1 MNSATNELHISAP
14 NADGI
19 SDLSAGI
26 KELFLDEELHRIRS
40 ALSVLAHAG
49 AFNKQQ
55 GRLEMLLGPLTC
67 EARRQPDLLS
77 PLKELYCDICLASVD
92 VAQTAGYDTSDLVK
106 DSDDQWDKNLKL
118 DSKIP
123 NTWGAVFAAARA
135 TGWIE
140 PDTLLGSVPF
150 ADFTVQPNV
159 APVVP
164 FGQPAYPSQRKITR
178 SDKPLPRRPVLGHR
192 FYEGEYTILGGPGGL
207 GKTAIAVSWG
217 LSVASG
223 IALLYDQPIGGP
235 HRVAFISTEDGGD
248 EMHRRI
254 LAAAEHFNLGDDV
267 LDRITFSGTDDGR
280 LNLITKIGNNA
291 AVHQGGIAALRQLI
305 LDHGI
310 KLLVLDP
317 LTTMVPDGLNE
328 TGLMAQLAGE
338 LKRVA
343 KETGAAIALLHHFKK
358 GGDGSVEDISGA
370 AAIVNHARVAITLRN
385 MTEAEAKSF
394 PNVMPSDLWRFI
406 RPTNA
411 KMNYAP
417 RGLEAD
423 FIELRSHDLA
433 NPQPPFFSDKI
444 QVAVP
449 FVATAQVGGPVATKD
464 QKIIEDQIVANVAA
478 AAVPPYLNKQGRGGN
493 AETIYDQ
500 IADIVEATT
509 KRTGRDATK
518 IGKVIYEDLC
528 RRDVLREE
536 QVPGKNRHP
545 RMGVVLGEAAPE
557 VEATR

>member
-1 MNSATNELHISAP
+1 MNSPTNGIFNSTP
-14 NADGI
+14 KTDGI

-40 ALSVLAHAG
+40 ALSVLAQAG
-49 AFNKQQ
+49 TFNKHQ

-67 EARRQPDLLS
+67 EARRQPGLLS

-92 VAQTAGYDTSDLVK
+92 VAQTAGYDTSDLAK

-118 DSKIP
+118 DSKTP

-150 ADFTVQPNV
+150 VDFTVQPNI
-159 APVVP
+159 APIMP
-164 FGQPAYPSQRKITR
+164 FGQPAYPLQRKITR
-178 SDKPLPRRPVLGHR
+178 ANKPLPRRPVLGNR
-192 FYEGEYTILGGPGGL
+192 FYEGEYTIVGGPGGL
-207 GKTAIAVSWG
+207 GKTATMVSWL
-217 LSVASG
+217 LSGASG
-223 IALLYDQPIGGP
+223 IALLYDEPIGGP
-235 HRVAFISTEDGGD
+235 YRVAFISTEDGGD
-248 EMHRRI
+248 EVHRRI

-280 LNLITKIGNNA
+280 LSLIIINGNRA

-328 TGLMAQLAGE
+328 NGLMAQLAGE

-358 GGDGSVEDISGA
+358 GGNGSVEDISGA

-394 PNVMPSDLWRFI
+394 PNIMPSDLWRFI

-417 RGLEAD
+417 RGMEAD
-423 FIELRSHDLA
+423 FIELKSHDLA
-433 NPQPPFFSDKI
+433 NPQHPFFSDKI

-449 FVATAQVGGPVATKD
+449 FVATAQVGGPVATQD
-464 QKIIEDQIVANVAA
+464 QKVIEDQVVADIAGAA
-478 AAVPPYLNKQGRGGN
+478 EPPYLHKQGRGAD
-493 AETIYDQ
+493 AETIHTQ
-500 IADIVEATT
+500 IADIVEAVT
-509 KRTGRDATK
+509 KRTGRDPNPAACFL
-518 IGKVIYEDLC
+518 GA
-528 RRDVLREE
+528 RRHV
-536 QVPGKNRHP
+536 Q
-545 RMGVVLGEAAPE
+545 A
-557 VEATR
+557 

>member
-1 MNSATNELHISAP
+1 MNSPTNELHNSTP
-14 NADGI
+14 KTDGI

-26 KELFLDEELHRIRS
+26 RELLLDEELQRIRS
-40 ALSVLAHAG
+40 ALSALTRSG
-49 AFNKQQ
+49 ALNKRQ
-55 GRLEMLLGPLTC
+55 GRSEMLLGPLTY
-67 EARRQPDLLS
+67 EARRHPGLLL
-77 PLKELYCDICLASVD
+77 PLKELYSDICLASVA
-92 VAQTAGYDTSDLVK
+92 VAQTAGEDTSGWAK
-106 DSDDQWDKNLKL
+106 DNEDQWDKNLKL
-118 DSKIP
+118 DSKSP
-123 NTWGAVFAAARA
+123 NSWGAVFAAARA

-140 PDTLLGSVPF
+140 PETLLGSVPF
-150 ADFTVQPNV
+150 ADFAVQPNV
-159 APVVP
+159 APATP

-178 SDKPLPRRPVLGHR
+178 ANKPYPRRPVLGNR
-192 FYEGEYTILGGPGGL
+192 FYEGEYTIVGGPGGL
-207 GKTAIAVSWG
+207 GKTATMVSWL

-223 IALLYDQPIGGP
+223 IALLYDEPIGGP
-235 HRVAFISTEDGGD
+235 NRVAFISTEDGGD
-248 EMHRRI
+248 EVHRRI
-254 LAAAEHFNLGDDV
+254 LAAAEYFNLGDDV

-280 LNLITKIGNNA
+280 LSLIIINGNRP

-305 LDHGI
+305 LDHDI

-317 LTTMVPDGLNE
+317 LTTLVPDGLNE
-328 TGLMAQLAGE
+328 NGLMAQLAGE

-358 GGDGSVEDISGA
+358 GGNGSVEDISGA

-385 MTEAEAKSF
+385 MTEAEANSF
-394 PNVMPSDLWRFI
+394 PNILNSDLWRFI

-417 RGLEAD
+417 RGIEAD

-449 FVATAQVGGPVATKD
+449 FVATAQVGGPVTAKD
-464 QKIIEDQIVANVAA
+464 QKTIEDQIVASVAA

-500 IADIVEATT
+500 ITDIVEAAT
-509 KRTGRDATK
+509 KRTGRDASK
-518 IGKVIYEDLC
+518 IGKGIYEGLC
-528 RRDVLREE
+528 KRDILREE
-536 QVPGKNRHP
+536 QVSGKNRHS
-545 RMGVVLGEAAPE
+545 RMGVVLGKAAAEAG
-557 VEATR
+557 VLK

>member
-1 MNSATNELHISAP
+1 MNSPTNEIHNSTP
-14 NADGI
+14 KTNGT

-26 KELFLDEELHRIRS
+26 WELVLDDELQRMRS
-40 ALSVLAHAG
+40 ALLALTKSG
-49 AFNKQQ
+49 AFNTRQ
-55 GRLEMLLGPLTC
+55 GRVEMLLGPLTC
-67 EARRQPDLLS
+67 EARRQPGLLS
-77 PLKELYCDICLASVD
+77 PLKELYSDICLASVD
-92 VAQTAGYDTSDLVK
+92 VAQTASYDTSDLAK
-106 DSDDQWDKNLKL
+106 GSDDQWENNLKL
-118 DSKIP
+118 DSKTP

-135 TGWIE
+135 IGWIE

-150 ADFTVQPNV
+150 ADFTAQPNV
-159 APVVP
+159 APAVP
-164 FGQPAYPSQRKITR
+164 FGRPAYPSQRKITR
-178 SDKPLPRRPVLGHR
+178 ADKPLPRRPVLGNR

-235 HRVAFISTEDGGD
+235 HRVAFISTEDGGE

-280 LNLITKIGNNA
+280 LSLITVIGNRA
-291 AVHQGGIAALRQLI
+291 TVHQGGIAALRQLI
-305 LDHGI
+305 IDHGI

-328 TGLMAQLAGE
+328 NGLMAQLAGE

-358 GGDGSVEDISGA
+358 GGNGSVEDISGA

-385 MTEAEAKSF
+385 MTEAEANSF
-394 PNVMPSDLWRFI
+394 PNIMHSDLWRYI

-417 RGLEAD
+417 RGQEAD

-449 FVATAQVGGPVATKD
+449 FVATAQVGGPVAAQD
-464 QKIIEDQIVANVAA
+464 QKTIEDQIVASVAA

-509 KRTGRDATK
+509 KRTGRDAAK
-518 IGKVIYEDLC
+518 ISKGIFEELC

-536 QVPGKNRHP
+536 QVTGKSRHP
-545 RMGVVLGEAAPE
+545 RMGAVLGKAAPSAE
-557 VEATR
+557 VTK

>member
-1 MNSATNELHISAP
+1 MFSSRNEIHNFTP
-14 NADGI
+14 KTDGI

-26 KELFLDEELHRIRS
+26 RELNLDQELYRIRS
-40 ALSVLAHAG
+40 ALTALAQSG
-49 AFNKQQ
+49 AFNTRQ
-55 GRLEMLLGPLTC
+55 GRPLTY
-67 EARRQPDLLS
+67 EAQRQPGLLLL
-77 PLKELYCDICLASVD
+77 LKGVYCDICLASVA
-92 VAQTAGYDTSDLVK
+92 VAQTAGYDTSDLAE

-118 DSKIP
+118 DSKNP

-135 TGWIE
+135 TGEWIE

-150 ADFTVQPNV
+150 VECTVQPNI
-159 APVVP
+159 APSWP
-164 FGQPAYPSQRKITR
+164 LGQPPYPLQRKITR
-178 SDKPLPRRPVLGHR
+178 ANKPLPRRPVLGNR

-207 GKTAIAVSWG
+207 GKTAIAVSWL

-235 HRVAFISTEDGGD
+235 HRVAIISTEDGGD

-280 LNLITKIGNNA
+280 LSLITINGNRA
-291 AVHQGGIAALRQLI
+291 AVHQEGIAALRQLI
-305 LDHGI
+305 IDHGI

-328 TGLMAQLAGE
+328 NGLMAQLAGE

-358 GGDGSVEDISGA
+358 GGDGSVEAISGA

-394 PNVMPSDLWRFI
+394 PNIMPSDLWRFI

-417 RGLEAD
+417 RGVEAD
-423 FIELRSHDLA
+423 FIELKSHDLA

-449 FVATAQVGGPVATKD
+449 FVATAQVGGPVAIQD
-464 QKIIEDQIVANVAA
+464 QKMIEDQIVADIAGAA
-478 AAVPPYLNKQGRGGN
+478 EPPYLHKQGRGAD
-493 AETIYDQ
+493 AETIHTQ
-500 IADIVEATT
+500 IADIVEAVT
-509 KRTGRDATK
+509 KRTGRDAAK

-557 VEATR
+557 VEATK